1 MLILKWIT
9 SLLLIIAA
17 VLFSLAH
24 RQEVSFTW
32 SPFHDPANVPLYLLA
47 LGMVGIGIFLGV
59 IATWLSMGRLR
70 KDRRTLRKTVKML
83 EKELGKAN
91 AEIFNGSLIEGPKDD

>member
-1 MLILKWIT
+1 MDNFP
-9 SLLLIIAA
+9 AA
-17 VLFSLAH
+17 YHRGGFVFSGTPSGGFFYM
-24 RQEVSFTW
+24 E
-32 SPFHDPANVPLYLLA
+32 PFHDPANVPLYLLA